1 MITPD
6 TQNARITDDGLVGS
20 DPSETRPTN
29 HANDDEFAPMN
40 RLSIPVII
48 CATPAFLVALAGAWA
63 GITELVLA
71 GGSTL
76 GLLQLI
82 WLGAA
87 LVTLRK
93 MARNWFIARR
103 IARRQSSVSS
113 AGTGTA
119 Q

>member
-40 RLSIPVII
+40 RLTIPVII
-48 CATPAFLVALAGAWA
+48 CATPAFLIALIGAWT
-63 GITELVLA
+63 GHHIMILA
-71 GGSTL
+71 GGSAL
-76 GLLQLI
+76 GLVQLV

-87 LVTLRK
+87 LATLRK
-93 MARNWFIARR
+93 MARNWFTARR
-103 IARRQSSVSS
+103 IARRQSSVS
-113 AGTGTA
+113 
-119 Q
+119 